1 MVLIWVV
8 PPSSRCRHID
18 DWATT
23 VDVQRAT
30 TAMRIQETTLRF
42 SDPNH
47 LIEQPKKYI
56 ERARADFFFTK
67 EMIDAYEIEVSVKN
81 LSLLSFRVTF
91 LLGIIF
97 FQGLQWIETCVPNLN
112 FKSLLTY
119 NANFWNLR
127 SFSSFC
133 SDNQKSDTQ
142 TCWHTWQL
150 IRFPGSQMVRTWL
163 DAVVFL

>member
-1 MVLIWVV
+1 MIGPPPLTFNEQRLRWESKKQPWDFQTLIIWLN
-8 PPSSRCRHID
+8 SQKSRTSR
-18 DWATT
+18 
-23 VDVQRAT
+23 
-30 TAMRIQETTLRF
+30 L
-42 SDPNH
+42 
-47 LIEQPKKYI
+47 
-56 ERARADFFFTK
+56 FTM
-67 EMIDAYEIEVSVKN
+67 MIDAYKMEVSVKN

-142 TCWHTWQL
+142 TCWYTWQL